1 MNATVKNIEML
12 EKLYEGRSAFY
23 GDFHNHSKSGGKSDG
38 GVELSDWKKELSNLG
53 MDFATIVDHCQVLH
67 MYHKDWDKSVFIGG
81 TEPGTIIKDAVA
93 ENKRIHY
100 NMIFTDPKGLENL
113 LNKFTE
119 FNFEGKWDGF
129 FTYPEFYRERFLELV
144 QTVKDN
150 GGFFVHP
157 HPTQCMVA
165 EDVLQYWFGNETGF
179 EIFYMDLRG
188 DESKANYELWCKILA
203 KGKRIWATA
212 GQDGHNHPSVDAL
225 LTVYA
230 QERLN
235 ESYLANIKT
244 GDMTCG
250 GVGIKMCIGDTKM
263 GANTS
268 FEGKTLV
275 VSAQNFHKS
284 MINGHKYKLVVLNDK
299 GIVDEKEINPEEK
312 TYFEYSA
319 ENCDFYRAEVIDVT
333 EDLRVAI
340 GNPIWNLD
348 SKNVDF
354 N

>member
-1 MNATVKNIEML
+1 M
-12 EKLYEGRSAFY
+12 
-23 GDFHNHSKSGGKSDG
+23 
-38 GVELSDWKKELSNLG
+38 
-53 MDFATIVDHCQVLH
+53 
-67 MYHKDWDKSVFIGG
+67 
-81 TEPGTIIKDAVA
+81 
-93 ENKRIHY
+93 
-100 NMIFTDPKGLENL
+100 
-113 LNKFTE
+113 
-119 FNFEGKWDGF
+119 
-129 FTYPEFYRERFLELV
+129 ELV

-157 HPTQCMVA
+157 HPTQCMKA

-179 EIFYMDLRG
+179 EIFYMNLKNED
-188 DESKANYELWCKILA
+188 SKANYELWVKILE

-250 GVGIKMCIGDTKM
+250 GVGIKMCVGDTKM

-284 MINGHKYKLVVLNDK
+284 MFNGHKYKLVVLNEK
-299 GIVDEKEINPEEK
+299 GIVDEQEINPEEVV
-312 TYFEYSA
+312 YFEYNA

-333 EDLRVAI
+333 EDIRVAI